1 MCKSLYE
8 QKFLSSMDREWGAWL
23 LNYSNSMFS
32 FVWHHQTAFQ
42 SLVYHFEFLCGFS
55 LWMGHTLHFICM
67 LCNFFLNWTFEPN
80 NVVTLEVRFS
90 PFSRVFLFFFFD
102 CCRLSLCHGSAW
114 GINVRLSQV
123 FSEPAS
129 FAVHAQWLSKLPFL
143 NCICGYF

>member
-1 MCKSLYE
+1 MNKSFYLLWIENEELDCWIILTACLVLYDTT
-8 QKFLSSMDREWGAWL
+8 KLPSKVWCIILNFYVVFPFEWVIL
-23 LNYSNSMFS
+23 YIL
-32 FVWHHQTAFQ
+32 FVC
-42 SLVYHFEFLCGFS
+42 SV
-55 LWMGHTLHFICM
+55 I
-67 LCNFFLNWTFEPN
+67 FFLNWTFEPN